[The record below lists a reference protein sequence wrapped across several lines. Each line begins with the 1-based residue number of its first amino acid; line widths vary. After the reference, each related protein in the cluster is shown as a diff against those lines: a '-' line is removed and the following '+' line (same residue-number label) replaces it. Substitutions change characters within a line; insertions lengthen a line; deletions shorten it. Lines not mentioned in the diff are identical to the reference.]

1 MTVLQCPSRMRFLL
15 YNIRYGTG
23 GKRGHSL
30 WRYAASTRRHLP
42 LIIRYIEDLN
52 PDVIGLIEVD
62 SGSYRSGGRN
72 QAELISHALGHH
84 HAYESKYHAE
94 SFTRWIPV
102 LRRQGNAFIA
112 RDTIANARTHYFRKG
127 VKRLVLELDLDQV
140 SFFLVHLALGA
151 QARHHQLG
159 DLYELVK
166 SSAKPRIVAGDFNT
180 MWGEQE
186 IRLFKA
192 ATGLRSADAENR
204 PTWPSWNPTRHLDF
218 ILCSPEVQVRNI
230 QVPRV
235 MLSDHLPL
243 ICDFEV
249 AGPPAPRA

>member
-180 MWGEQE
+180 GRTAET
-186 IRLFKA
+186 LTKA
-192 ATGLRSADAENR
+192 GLVRATGARDSFAAEGTQAVDQVWVS
-204 PTWPSWNPTRHLDF
+204 PHLAIRRATMIDPGD
-218 ILCSPEVQVRNI
+218 LTDHQAWMVR
-230 QVPRV
+230 
-235 MLSDHLPL
+235 LTLP
-243 ICDFEV
+243 
-249 AGPPAPRA
+249 GPG